1 MSKKKVVSLTM
12 SDFAENFFMLS
23 GEQFSLDD
31 YPHMRRIYNTPAKD
45 IVMKFSRQ
53 TAKSTTLANMLL
65 TRALMRPYLRQLY
78 VSPAKDQTEEFSRDK
93 IQPVIDTSPIIQQ
106 NFLDPNRVQRVL
118 KKEFANGS
126 VINMRY
132 ALLNADRVRGIS
144 ADINLFDETQ
154 DLLKDVITIIRKTMA
169 RSEIKNTIY
178 AGTPKRTK
186 GTLAD
191 L

>member
-1 MSKKKVVSLTM
+1 MGKKIVSLSM
-12 SDFAENFFMLS
+12 SDFAENFFMLN
-23 GEQFSLDD
+23 GQRFSLED
-31 YPHMRRIYNTPAKD
+31 YPHMRRIYNTPAQD

-65 TRALMRPYLRQLY
+65 TRALMTPYLKQLY

-93 IQPVIDTSPIIQQ
+93 VQPVIDNSEIIKT
-106 NFLDPNRVQRVL
+106 NFIKADSVQRVL

-154 DLLKDVITIIRKTMA
+154 DLLEDVITVIRKTMS
-169 RSEIKNTIY
+169 RSEIKNAIY

>member
-154 DLLKDVITIIRKTMA
+154 DLLKDVITVIRKTMA